1 MFQSRHWE
9 LCTCVSAHTTP
20 QAFKLHFEPGWPSE
34 QTKIGQVGG
43 VATDNDGNVYV
54 FHRGQR
60 VWDATWVHT
69 LLLQLF
75 GLGVGVGGGGA
86 PTRNVSA
93 SKCPCDPAVQDSCM
107 FCHSVLLKRDVVG
120 VWLNCG
126 LFQWSSFVLSV
137 WAVTFAMLLSP
148 PWLSETRFFEA
159 VRGRCHLF

>member
-43 VATDNDGNVYV
+43 VATDNDGNVYI

-75 GLGVGVGGGGA
+75 GLGGGGGGGGWWS
-86 PTRNVSA
+86 TYQECVSIKM
-93 SKCPCDPAVQDSCM
+93 S
-107 FCHSVLLKRDVVG
+107 L
-120 VWLNCG
+120 
-126 LFQWSSFVLSV
+126 WSSSTRQLYVLSV
-137 WAVTFAMLLSP
+137 CVVGERCIWSVIELWPFPKKQLCSQCLSNDFCNAFIP
-148 PWLSETRFFEA
+148 STA
-159 VRGRCHLF
+159 